1 LTNKLNFI
9 SLAIS
14 YMKHIFVIIFSLFS
28 VQICLP
34 MESVDTVKWVN
45 DVLLNYE
52 MQSES
57 SQDSALVIIRKS
69 PKKEYKRALVRF
81 TDMIIKEQTDSKRL
95 KLFFL
100 ALMAYN
106 DIWSYKGIFYG
117 ITCSKYYSSVS
128 KSFCDAYDENEN
140 SLYAPLR
147 FTFETPS
154 FITDS
159 FVLDKSNINDFV
171 ENWKVYSSV
180 LKERDKNNIINQK
193 IQEFYQWNEH
203 INDEAYTENCKELD
217 SLCSTRKRKNRE
229 RISDLE
235 DRIQTYQERNKSNV
249 CVFPRTIN
257 VCYTSDSFARIKEIP
272 APIGCFGIKK
282 IDSLNVIVPF
292 LTEFNHKK
300 VSNETGGVCLF
311 LMDTHINNILG
322 KYADESDEKYNELM
336 DLFHIYID
344 SADSFFN
351 CNIYPIYYPIITD
364 IYCCPDGIIFRAR
377 YSSSGFNVFFPND
390 KNAEVEFFA
399 GWIE

>member
-1 LTNKLNFI
+1 
-9 SLAIS
+9 
-14 YMKHIFVIIFSLFS
+14 MKHIFVILFSLFS
-28 VQICLP
+28 VQICLSVEP
-34 MESVDTVKWVN
+34 VDTVKWVN

-128 KSFCDAYDENEN
+128 KSFCDVYDENVN
-140 SLYAPLR
+140 PLYAPLR
-147 FTFETPS
+147 FKFETPS

-171 ENWKVYSSV
+171 EKWMAYSSD
-180 LKERDKNNIINQK
+180 LNERDKNNFINQK
-193 IQEFYQWNEH
+193 IQDFYQWKENL
-203 INDEAYTENCKELD
+203 NDEAYTKNCKELD
-217 SLCSTRKRKNRE
+217 SLKSARKRKNRE
-229 RISDLE
+229 RIYDLE
-235 DRIQTYQERNKSNV
+235 DRIQTYLEEKKSNV
-249 CVFPRTIN
+249 CVMPRTIDI
-257 VCYTSDSFARIKEIP
+257 CYTSDSFASIKETYESE
-272 APIGCFGIKK
+272 APLPWGWLCNKK
-282 IDSLNVIVPF
+282 MDSLTVVVPY

-300 VSNETGGVCLF
+300 FSNENGGVNLL
-311 LMDTHINNILG
+311 LMDTHIDNILG
-322 KYADESDEKYNELM
+322 KYAYDSDEKYNELM
-336 DLFHIYID
+336 DLFHVYID
-344 SADSFFN
+344 SADSFFVGSFN
-351 CNIYPIYYPIITD
+351 CKIYPIYYPIITN
-364 IYCCPDGIIFRAR
+364 IYCYPDGIVFRAR

-390 KNAEVEFFA
+390 KNAEVEIFG
-399 GWIE
+399 GWVE

>member
-1 LTNKLNFI
+1 
-9 SLAIS
+9 
-14 YMKHIFVIIFSLFS
+14 MKHIFVIIFSLFS

-249 CVFPRTIN
+249 CVFPRTI
-257 VCYTSDSFARIKEIP
+257 CYTSDSFARIKEIP

-364 IYCCPDGIIFRAR
+364 IYCCP
-377 YSSSGFNVFFPND
+377 
-390 KNAEVEFFA
+390 
-399 GWIE
+399 